1 MALPRARLHAPS
13 SGEELRHYATK
24 EDLANLR
31 ADLMGAI
38 TSATRWNIGVMMLVG
53 GAAVAILRL
62 T

>member
-1 MALPRARLHAPS
+1 MAIAESPITRSELR
-13 SGEELRHYATK
+13 EELRHYATK

-38 TSATRWNIGVMMLVG
+38 TSATRWNVGVMLLVG

>member
-1 MALPRARLHAPS
+1 MATAESPITRSELR
-13 SGEELRHYATK
+13 EELRHCAAK

-38 TSATRWNIGVMMLVG
+38 TSATRWNGGVMLLVG

>member
-1 MALPRARLHAPS
+1 MATTESPITRSELR
-13 SGEELRHYATK
+13 EELRHYATK

-38 TSATRWNIGVMMLVG
+38 TSATRWNIGVMLLVG

>member
-1 MALPRARLHAPS
+1 MAIAESPITRSEFRD
-13 SGEELRHYATK
+13 ELRHYANK

-38 TSATRWNIGVMMLVG
+38 TSATRWNIGVILLVG
-53 GAAVAILRL
+53 GAAIAILRL